1 MEQKKFKNKQFLK
14 KNITFYSPLN
24 KQHFLRKM
32 LNKWINLF
40 MVDGKKKLLEKN
52 FQLFLKIAYKN
63 VFKNIKAYLKYTLKN
78 SSIIFNIKKVYSKKK
93 KNCKRNTFFFKKT
106 VTFNS
111 CD

>member
-1 MEQKKFKNKQFLK
+1 
-14 KNITFYSPLN
+14 
-24 KQHFLRKM
+24 
-32 LNKWINLF
+32 

-93 KNCKRNTFFFKKT
+93 KL
-106 VTFNS
+106 
-111 CD
+111 